1 VIGCVGPYPGAD
13 PSSPYKRV
21 TPRHRDPMIGLSV
34 PHARVTRR
42 DPRTCAQ
49 LRAGHYWGGRL
60 LRCSRSQSEGPHQ
73 DSGLRV
79 GGRSDGLEDAD
90 EAVFPGPIALLPLD
104 AKAART
110 VRWTFGAQ
118 GDGTSDTGGRPD
130 RWLLRGRD
138 SWGTETVENWRLR
151 VRPGVQTSSKRI
163 IRYFVESTEDRC
175 GSGELGC
182 RASHVRADRARSGD
196 LVRVRE
202 PGVRG
207 SLRRKRDFG
216 VASLHSRVD
225 RLCVLERAGVMRG

>member
-1 VIGCVGPYPGAD
+1 VVIGCVGPYPGAD

-118 GDGTSDTGGRPD
+118 GDGTSVLGEPQPKNTKRGTTEHPRSTATSKPGQSGTADTEVSRTASQRTSIPNV
-130 RWLLRGRD
+130 R
-138 SWGTETVENWRLR
+138 TVA
-151 VRPGVQTSSKRI
+151 GS
-163 IRYFVESTEDRC
+163 FVDQ
-175 GSGELGC
+175 
-182 RASHVRADRARSGD
+182 
-196 LVRVRE
+196 
-202 PGVRG
+202 
-207 SLRRKRDFG
+207 
-216 VASLHSRVD
+216 
-225 RLCVLERAGVMRG
+225 